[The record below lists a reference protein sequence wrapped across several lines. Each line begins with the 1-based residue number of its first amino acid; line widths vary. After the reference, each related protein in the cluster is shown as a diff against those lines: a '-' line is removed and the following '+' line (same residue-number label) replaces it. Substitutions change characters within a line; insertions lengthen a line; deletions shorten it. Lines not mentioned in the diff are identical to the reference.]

1 MVDNLTSEQ
10 RTKNMKAIKSVSKLE
25 SIIAKEL
32 WRKGVRYRR
41 NSKSLLGKPDISIK
55 KYKIVIFIDSCF
67 WHLCPIHGK
76 IPASNSLFWEEK
88 LNKNSQRDIEVNNHY
103 KSINWN
109 VKRVWEHD
117 IKSDPQRVINEIYDF
132 INDCKNTYKPL

>member
-76 IPASNSLFWEEK
+76 IPASNSLFLGRK
-88 LNKNSQRDIEVNNHY
+88 
-103 KSINWN
+103 
-109 VKRVWEHD
+109 
-117 IKSDPQRVINEIYDF
+117 IK
-132 INDCKNTYKPL
+132 

>member
-10 RTKNMKAIKSVSKLE
+10 RTKNMKSIKSVSKLE

-41 NSKSLLGKPDISIK
+41 NTKSLFGKPDISIK

-67 WHLCPIHGK
+67 WHMCPIHGK
-76 IPASNSLFWEEK
+76 IPASNNVFWKKK
-88 LNKNSQRDIEVNNHY
+88 LDMNVLRDVEVNTYYHNN
-103 KSINWN
+103 NWN
-109 VKRVWEHD
+109 IKRVWEHD
-117 IKSDPQRVINEIYDF
+117 IKSDFQKVINDIYDF
-132 INDCKNTYKPL
+132 INDCKST

>member
-10 RTKNMKAIKSVSKLE
+10 RTKNMKAVKSVSKLE

-41 NSKSLLGKPDISIK
+41 NSRSLLGKPDISIK

-132 INDCKNTYKPL
+132 IHNCKKH

>member
-117 IKSDPQRVINEIYDF
+117 IKSDPQRVTNEIYDF
-132 INDCKNTYKPL
+132 IHNCKKH

>member
-88 LNKNSQRDIEVNNHY
+88 LNKNSQRDTEVNNHY

-132 INDCKNTYKPL
+132 IHNCKKH

>member
-132 INDCKNTYKPL
+132 IHNCKKH